1 MHNNLLKKAH
11 LIIYRI
17 RQRGLEVF
25 LVNHDLEGEDW
36 HLPEGPISSFKNDI
50 IELDAIEKD
59 GEEKRAYAIEG
70 DWHDMPSLKSLIK
83 QDILFVADKVFDE
96 LEKHGSYF
104 AVKDA
109 IKRVLPQQYSYLKEL
124 REIITEK
131 NTLNDM

>member
-1 MHNNLLKKAH
+1 
-11 LIIYRI
+11 
-17 RQRGLEVF
+17 
-25 LVNHDLEGEDW
+25 
-36 HLPEGPISSFKNDI
+36 
-50 IELDAIEKD
+50 
-59 GEEKRAYAIEG
+59 
-70 DWHDMPSLKSLIK
+70 
-83 QDILFVADKVFDE
+83 VFDE